1 MKNGIKCGPS
11 YRCKNCCNYCTS
23 TPGTQQNSPVELLEV
38 EQEEL
43 LQDDAFGREYDE
55 EWVREKDL
63 YSYPSEADDE
73 EDKDI
78 GSDHS

>member
-1 MKNGIKCGPS
+1 MKKGIKCGPS

-23 TPGTQQNSPVELLEV
+23 TPGTQQNNPVELLEV

-43 LQDDAFGREYDE
+43 LQDDALRREYDE
-55 EWVREKDL
+55 EWVREKGP
-63 YSYPSEADDE
+63 YPSEEDNE